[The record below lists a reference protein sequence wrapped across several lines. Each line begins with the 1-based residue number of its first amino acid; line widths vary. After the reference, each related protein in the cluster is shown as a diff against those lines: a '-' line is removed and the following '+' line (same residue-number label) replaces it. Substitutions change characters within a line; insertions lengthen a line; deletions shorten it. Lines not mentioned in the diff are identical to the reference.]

1 MILFRS
7 WFSILPKY
15 RDTVKYFNR
24 YESGSH
30 GSDAS
35 KTDSLNSNSKNINPK
50 TCDVCRSYPCECDP
64 STPTMYDCRKY
75 GHNLPC
81 DSATPHFETIPNIPT
96 GIFRCTAGEV
106 LGRGA
111 NKCSYYQNPEY
122 FSYHHMTFYDMHL
135 LLRCYRNPSPNTG
148 RKP

>member
-1 MILFRS
+1 MIILFRS

-64 STPTMYDCRKY
+64 STPTMYDVRN
-75 GHNLPC
+75 HPNLC
-81 DSATPHFETIPNIPT
+81 D
-96 GIFRCTAGEV
+96 
-106 LGRGA
+106 
-111 NKCSYYQNPEY
+111 YQ
-122 FSYHHMTFYDMHL
+122 FY
-135 LLRCYRNPSPNTG
+135 
-148 RKP
+148 